1 MGWRAERRG
10 PKREPDRG
18 HGVAPQ
24 PGPPHGGRR
33 GTALFV
39 ALFALSAAAVLVFAV
54 FFARLAL
61 TPAPTQAPAPAPSP
75 TAPPPTPAPTPTP
88 TPEPTPS
95 AVTLDAPPQNDDYVG
110 RLTIEGTAVDCEVY
124 YGDSETQ
131 FSKGAGV
138 SMGSCIP
145 GAGGTVMIGAHTGTY
160 FRDLESVVEGA
171 DIAITTDYGEYHYTV
186 TRCAVVEETDTT
198 AYDLDAAEE
207 NIILFTCYPF
217 GILTRTTQRYLVYGD
232 FVSGPPVV
240 WQQP

>member
-1 MGWRAERRG
+1 MQQGTS
-10 PKREPDRG
+10 
-18 HGVAPQ
+18 PQ
-24 PGPPHGGRR
+24 GGRR

-39 ALFALSAAAVLVFAV
+39 ALIALSAAAVLAFAV
-54 FFARLAL
+54 FFVRTVTAPAPTP
-61 TPAPTQAPAPAPSP
+61 TPAPTPSP
-75 TAPPPTPAPTPTP
+75 TAPPPTPVP
-88 TPEPTPS
+88 TPEPTPEPTLS
-95 AVTLDAPPQNDDYVG
+95 TVTLDAQPQNDDYVG

-160 FRDLESVVEGA
+160 FRDLESVAEGA
-171 DIAITTDYGEYHYTV
+171 DITITTDYGEYHYTV
-186 TRCAVVEETDTT
+186 ARCAVVEETDTT
-198 AYDLDAAEE
+198 AYDLDAEEE

-232 FVSGPPVV
+232 FVSGPSIV

>member
-1 MGWRAERRG
+1 MQQGAS
-10 PKREPDRG
+10 
-18 HGVAPQ
+18 PQ
-24 PGPPHGGRR
+24 GGRR

-39 ALFALSAAAVLVFAV
+39 ALIALPAAAVLAFAV
-54 FFARLAL
+54 FFVR
-61 TPAPTQAPAPAPSP
+61 TVTAPAPAPTPSPTPSP
-75 TAPPPTPAPTPTP
+75 TAPPPTPAPTPEP

-95 AVTLDAPPQNDDYVG
+95 AVTLDAQPQNDDYVG

-138 SMGSCIP
+138 SLGSCIP
-145 GAGGTVMIGAHTGTY
+145 GEGSTVMIGAHTGTY
-160 FRDLESVVEGA
+160 FRDLESVAEGA
-171 DIAITTDYGEYHYTV
+171 DITITTDYGEYHYTV
-186 TRCAVVEETDTT
+186 ARCAVVEETDTT
-198 AYDLDAAEE
+198 AYDLDAEEE

-232 FVSGPPVV
+232 FVSGPSVV

>member
-1 MGWRAERRG
+1 MQQGTS
-10 PKREPDRG
+10 
-18 HGVAPQ
+18 PQ
-24 PGPPHGGRR
+24 GGRR

-39 ALFALSAAAVLVFAV
+39 ALFALSAAAVLAFAV
-54 FFARLAL
+54 FFVHTVTLSA
-61 TPAPTQAPAPAPSP
+61 
-75 TAPPPTPAPTPTP
+75 PAPTPLP
-88 TPEPTPS
+88 TPEPTPKPTPS
-95 AVTLDAPPQNDDYVG
+95 TVTLDAQPQNDDYVG

-160 FRDLESVVEGA
+160 FRDLESVAEGA
-171 DIAITTDYGEYHYTV
+171 DITITTDYGEYHYTV
-186 TRCAVVEETDTT
+186 ARCAVVEETDTT
-198 AYDLDAAEE
+198 AYDLDAEEE

-232 FVSGPPVV
+232 FVSGPSIV

>member
-1 MGWRAERRG
+1 MQQGTS
-10 PKREPDRG
+10 
-18 HGVAPQ
+18 PQ
-24 PGPPHGGRR
+24 GGRR

-39 ALFALSAAAVLVFAV
+39 ALFALSAAAVLAFAV
-54 FFARLAL
+54 FFVHTVTSPA
-61 TPAPTQAPAPAPSP
+61 PAPTPPPAPSP
-75 TAPPPTPAPTPTP
+75 TAPPPTPTP
-88 TPEPTPS
+88 TPEPTPEPTPS
-95 AVTLDAPPQNDDYVG
+95 TVTLDAYPHNDDYVG

-145 GAGGTVMIGAHTGTY
+145 GEGSTVMIGAHTGTY
-160 FRDLESVVEGA
+160 FRDLESVEEGA
-171 DIAITTDYGEYHYTV
+171 DITIVTDYGEYHYTV
-186 TRCAVVEETDTT
+186 ARCAVVEETDTT
-198 AYDLDAAEE
+198 AYDLDAPAE

-232 FVSGPPVV
+232 FVSGPSVV

>member
-1 MGWRAERRG
+1 MQQGAS
-10 PKREPDRG
+10 
-18 HGVAPQ
+18 PQ
-24 PGPPHGGRR
+24 GSRR

-39 ALFALSAAAVLVFAV
+39 ALIALPAAAVLAFAV
-54 FFARLAL
+54 FFVRTVTAPA
-61 TPAPTQAPAPAPSP
+61 PAPTPSPAPSP
-75 TAPPPTPAPTPTP
+75 TAPPPTPAPTPEP
-88 TPEPTPS
+88 TPEPTPP
-95 AVTLDAPPQNDDYVG
+95 AVTLDAHPQDDDYIG
-110 RLTIEGTAVDCEVY
+110 HLTIEGTVVDCEVY

-145 GAGGTVMIGAHTGTY
+145 GAGSTVMIGAHTGTY
-160 FRDLESVVEGA
+160 FRDLESVAQGA
-171 DIAITTDYGEYHYTV
+171 DITITTDYGEYHYTV

-198 AYDLDAAEE
+198 AYDLDAEEE

-232 FVSGPPVV
+232 FVSGPSVV

>member
-1 MGWRAERRG
+1 MQQGTS
-10 PKREPDRG
+10 
-18 HGVAPQ
+18 PQ
-24 PGPPHGGRR
+24 GGRR

-39 ALFALSAAAVLVFAV
+39 ALFALSAAAVLAFAV
-54 FFARLAL
+54 FFVRTVTSPAL
-61 TPAPTQAPAPAPSP
+61 APTPPPAPSP
-75 TAPPPTPAPTPTP
+75 TAPPPTPTP
-88 TPEPTPS
+88 TPEPTPEPTPS
-95 AVTLDAPPQNDDYVG
+95 TVTLDAYPQNDDYVG

-145 GAGGTVMIGAHTGTY
+145 GEGSTVMIGAHTGTY

-171 DIAITTDYGEYHYTV
+171 DITITTDYGEYHYTV
-186 TRCAVVEETDTT
+186 ARCAVVEETDTT
-198 AYDLDAAEE
+198 AYDLDAEEE

-232 FVSGPPVV
+232 FVSGPSVV

>member
-1 MGWRAERRG
+1 MQQGTS
-10 PKREPDRG
+10 
-18 HGVAPQ
+18 PQ
-24 PGPPHGGRR
+24 GGRH

-39 ALFALSAAAVLVFAV
+39 ALIALSAAAVLAFAV
-54 FFARLAL
+54 FFVRTVTA
-61 TPAPTQAPAPAPSP
+61 PAPTPTPSPTPSP
-75 TAPPPTPAPTPTP
+75 TAPPPTPVPTPEP

-95 AVTLDAPPQNDDYVG
+95 TVTLDAQPQNDDYVG
-110 RLTIEGTAVDCEVY
+110 RLTIEGAAVDCEVY

-171 DIAITTDYGEYHYTV
+171 DITITTDYGEYHYTV
-186 TRCAVVEETDTT
+186 ARCAVVEETDTT
-198 AYDLDAAEE
+198 AYDLDAEEE

-232 FVSGPPVV
+232 FVSGPSVV

>member
-1 MGWRAERRG
+1 MQQGAS
-10 PKREPDRG
+10 
-18 HGVAPQ
+18 PQ
-24 PGPPHGGRR
+24 GSRR

-39 ALFALSAAAVLVFAV
+39 ALIALSAAAVLAFAV
-54 FFARLAL
+54 FFVRTVTA
-61 TPAPTQAPAPAPSP
+61 PAPTPTPTPTPSP
-75 TAPPPTPAPTPTP
+75 TAPPPTPVPTPEP

-95 AVTLDAPPQNDDYVG
+95 TVTLDAQPQNDDYVG

-145 GAGGTVMIGAHTGTY
+145 GAGGTIMIGAHTGTY
-160 FRDLESVVEGA
+160 FRDLESVAQGA
-171 DIAITTDYGEYHYTV
+171 DITITTDYGEYHYTV
-186 TRCAVVEETDTT
+186 ARCAVVEETDTT
-198 AYDLDAAEE
+198 AYDLDAEEE

-232 FVSGPPVV
+232 FVSGPSIV

>member
-1 MGWRAERRG
+1 MQQGTS
-10 PKREPDRG
+10 
-18 HGVAPQ
+18 PQ
-24 PGPPHGGRR
+24 GGRR

-39 ALFALSAAAVLVFAV
+39 ALIALSAAAVLAFAV
-54 FFARLAL
+54 FFVRTVTA
-61 TPAPTQAPAPAPSP
+61 PAPT
-75 TAPPPTPAPTPTP
+75 PTPPPTPTP
-88 TPEPTPS
+88 TPEPTPEPTPS
-95 AVTLDAPPQNDDYVG
+95 TVTLDAYPQNDDYVG

-145 GAGGTVMIGAHTGTY
+145 GEGSTVMIGAHTGTY
-160 FRDLESVVEGA
+160 FRDLESVEEGA
-171 DIAITTDYGEYHYTV
+171 DITIVTDYGEYHYTV
-186 TRCAVVEETDTT
+186 ARCAVVEETDTT
-198 AYDLDAAEE
+198 AYDLDAEEE

-232 FVSGPPVV
+232 FVSGPAIV